1 VLLDVNRFY
10 VFIKGGFKIYMAI
23 LLKRIT
29 NILTIAATIL
39 MVLGLIYVVVKDKP
53 IGDFISEV
61 ALCYLAIS
69 AFNYL
74 MFGAATLWHRDIKAV
89 QSDGK

>member
-1 VLLDVNRFY
+1 
-10 VFIKGGFKIYMAI
+10 MMI

-29 NILTIAATIL
+29 NVLTIAATL
-39 MVLGLIYVVVKDKP
+39 FMVIGLLYVVVKGKP

-61 ALCYLAIS
+61 AFCYLAIS

-74 MFGAATLWHRDIKAV
+74 MFGGATLWHRDIKAS
-89 QSDGK
+89 QADS

>member
-1 VLLDVNRFY
+1 
-10 VFIKGGFKIYMAI
+10 MAI

-29 NILTIAATIL
+29 NILTIVATLL
-39 MVLGLIYVVVKDKP
+39 MVFGLIYVVVKDKP

-89 QSDGK
+89 HTDAK